1 MGIYKLTAFEPTGEK
16 LLDEGF
22 EAPND
27 SEAKEKGTAI
37 LTEKGLLERTH
48 RCASPSGKLILFHR

>member
-22 EAPND
+22 EAAND

-37 LTEKGLLERTH
+37 LIEKDLLERTH
-48 RCASPSGKLILFHR
+48 RCSSPSGKLILFHR